1 LTQFSSERGDATFDF
16 VMIDF
21 TPLEN
26 PVWASLATG
35 HSAMARV
42 NGAAAR
48 YPSDIS
54 PLSAIREPS
63 PQAFADLRELAKPGE
78 IVGLAT
84 AFAVTVPDDWEVVLN
99 RFIDQMVC
107 EDFHPAADVTP
118 LLLTDKDVP
127 EMIALTKLT
136 QPGPFEHGTI
146 GMGKYLGLR
155 APDGTLMA
163 MAGQRMSLTHFRE
176 ISAVCTHPDHQGR
189 GYAGRLMTIL
199 AREIIAGGKMPILHV
214 KTENASAKHL
224 YAKLGF
230 RMRKPMHF
238 NVIRLR

>member
-1 LTQFSSERGDATFDF
+1 MT
-16 VMIDF
+16 DF
-21 TPLEN
+21 TPLDN
-26 PVWASLATG
+26 PVWSSLATG

-42 NGAAAR
+42 SGAAAR

-54 PLSAIREPS
+54 PLSAIRES
-63 PQAFADLRELAKPGE
+63 APQAFADLRELTKPGE
-78 IVGLAT
+78 VVGLAT
-84 AFAVTVPDDWEVVLN
+84 AFAVDVPDDWEIVVS

-107 EDFHPAADVTP
+107 DDFHPAPDVAP
-118 LLLTDKDVP
+118 LLLSDKDVP

-155 APDGTLMA
+155 SPDGTLTA
-163 MAGQRMSLTHFRE
+163 MAGQRMSFTNFRE
-176 ISAVCTHPDHQGR
+176 ISAVCTHPDHQGK
-189 GYAGRLMTIL
+189 GYAGKLMTIL
-199 AREIIAGGKMPILHV
+199 AREIIADGKMPVLHV

-224 YAKLGF
+224 YEKLGF
-230 RMRKPMHF
+230 RVRKPMHF

>member
-1 LTQFSSERGDATFDF
+1 MT
-16 VMIDF
+16 DF
-21 TPLEN
+21 TPLDN
-26 PVWASLATG
+26 PVWSSLATG
-35 HSAMARV
+35 HRAMARLH
-42 NGAAAR
+42 GAAAR

-54 PLSAIREPS
+54 PLSAIRESS
-63 PQAFADLRELAKPGE
+63 PQAFADLRALTKTDE

-84 AFAVTVPDDWEVVLN
+84 GFPVAVPDDWEIVLA

-107 EDFHPAADVTP
+107 EDFHPAAEIAP

-163 MAGQRMSLTHFRE
+163 MAGQRMSLTDFRE
-176 ISAVCTHPDHQGR
+176 ISAVCTHPDHQGK
-189 GYAGRLMTIL
+189 GYAGKLMTIL
-199 AREIIAGGKMPILHV
+199 AREIIADGKIPILHV

-230 RMRKPMHF
+230 RVRKPMHF
-238 NVIRLR
+238 NVIKPR

>member
-1 LTQFSSERGDATFDF
+1 MT
-16 VMIDF
+16 DF

-26 PVWASLATG
+26 PIWSSLATG
-35 HSAMARV
+35 HRALARV
-42 NGAAAR
+42 HGLAAR

-63 PQAFADLRELAKPGE
+63 PQAFADLRALTQPGE

-84 AFAVTVPDDWEVVLN
+84 GFEVAIPDDWEIMVS

-107 EDFHPAADVTP
+107 DDFHPGGNIEP
-118 LLLTDKDVP
+118 LLLSDKDVP

-146 GMGKYLGLR
+146 GMGKYLGVR
-155 APDGTLMA
+155 SPDGTLMA
-163 MAGQRMSLTHFRE
+163 MAGQRMSLTDFRE
-176 ISAVCTHPDHQGR
+176 ISAVCTHPDHQGK
-189 GYAGRLMTIL
+189 GYAGKLMTIL
-199 AREIIAGGKMPILHV
+199 AREIIADGKMPILHV

-230 RMRKPMHF
+230 RVRKPMHF
-238 NVIRLR
+238 NVIKPR

>member
-1 LTQFSSERGDATFDF
+1 MT
-16 VMIDF
+16 DF
-21 TPLEN
+21 TPLDN
-26 PVWASLATG
+26 PVWSSLATG
-35 HSAMARV
+35 HRAMARLH
-42 NGAAAR
+42 GAAAR

-54 PLSAIREPS
+54 PLSAIRESS
-63 PQAFADLRELAKPGE
+63 PQAFADLRALTKPDE

-84 AFAVTVPDDWEVVLN
+84 GFPLAVPDDWEIVLA

-107 EDFHPAADVTP
+107 EDFHPATEIAP

-163 MAGQRMSLTHFRE
+163 MAGQRMSLTDFRE
-176 ISAVCTHPDHQGR
+176 ISAVCTHPDHQGN
-189 GYAGRLMTIL
+189 GYAGKLMTIL
-199 AREIIAGGKMPILHV
+199 AREIIADGKIPILHV

-230 RMRKPMHF
+230 RVRKPMHF
-238 NVIRLR
+238 NVIKPR

>member
-1 LTQFSSERGDATFDF
+1 MT
-16 VMIDF
+16 DF

-26 PVWASLATG
+26 PVWSSLATG

-42 NGAAAR
+42 NGMAAR

-54 PLSAIREPS
+54 PLSAIRESS
-63 PQAFADLRELAKPGE
+63 PRAFADLRALTKPGE
-78 IVGLAT
+78 IVGLVT
-84 AFAVTVPDDWEVVLN
+84 AFAVTVPDEWEIVLS

-107 EDFHPAADVTP
+107 DDFYPGADVEP
-118 LLLTDKDVP
+118 LLLSEKDVP
-127 EMIALTKLT
+127 DMIALTKLT

-146 GMGKYLGLR
+146 GMGKYLGVR

-163 MAGQRMSLTHFRE
+163 MAGQRMSLTDFRE
-176 ISAVCTHPDHQGR
+176 ISAVCTSPVYQGK
-189 GYAGRLMTIL
+189 GYAGKLMTVL
-199 AREIIAGGKMPILHV
+199 AREIIADGKMPILHV

-230 RMRKPMHF
+230 RVRKPMHF
-238 NVIRLR
+238 NVIRPR

>member
-1 LTQFSSERGDATFDF
+1 MT
-16 VMIDF
+16 DF

-26 PVWASLATG
+26 PVWSSLTSG
-35 HSAMARV
+35 HRAMARMH
-42 NGAAAR
+42 GAAAR

-54 PLSAIREPS
+54 PLSAICESS
-63 PQAFADLRELAKPGE
+63 PQAFADLRALTKPGE

-84 AFAVTVPDDWEVVLN
+84 GFEVSVPDDWEIVLS

-107 EDFHPAADVTP
+107 EDFRPGADIEP
-118 LLLTDKDVP
+118 LLLSEKDVP

-155 APDGTLMA
+155 AVNGTLMA
-163 MAGQRMSLTHFRE
+163 MAGQRMSLTDFRE
-176 ISAVCTHPDHQGR
+176 ISAVCTHPDHQGN
-189 GYAGRLMTIL
+189 GYAGKLMTIL
-199 AREIIAGGKMPILHV
+199 AREIIADGKIPILHV

-230 RMRKPMHF
+230 RVRKPMHF
-238 NVIRLR
+238 NVIKPR

>member
-1 LTQFSSERGDATFDF
+1 MT
-16 VMIDF
+16 DF
-21 TPLEN
+21 TPLDN
-26 PVWASLATG
+26 PVWSSLATG
-35 HSAMARV
+35 HRAMARLH
-42 NGAAAR
+42 GAAAR

-54 PLSAIREPS
+54 PLSAIRESS
-63 PQAFADLRELAKPGE
+63 PQAFADLRALMKPDE

-84 AFAVTVPDDWEVVLN
+84 GFPVAVPDDWEIVLA

-107 EDFHPAADVTP
+107 EDFHPASEIAP

-163 MAGQRMSLTHFRE
+163 MAGQRMSLTDFRE
-176 ISAVCTHPDHQGR
+176 ISAVCTHPDHQGK
-189 GYAGRLMTIL
+189 GYAGRLMTVL
-199 AREIIAGGKMPILHV
+199 AREIIADGRTPFLHV

-230 RMRKPMHF
+230 RVRKPMHF
-238 NVIRLR
+238 NVIRRR

>member
-1 LTQFSSERGDATFDF
+1 MT
-16 VMIDF
+16 DF

-26 PVWASLATG
+26 PIWSSLATG
-35 HSAMARV
+35 HRAMARV
-42 NGAAAR
+42 NGLAAR

-63 PQAFADLRELAKPGE
+63 PQAFADLRALTQPGE

-84 AFAVTVPDDWEVVLN
+84 GFEVAVPDDWEIVVS

-107 EDFHPAADVTP
+107 DDFHPGGDIAP
-118 LLLTDKDVP
+118 LLLSDKDVP
-127 EMIALTKLT
+127 EMVALTKLT

-146 GMGKYLGLR
+146 GMGKYLGVR
-155 APDGTLMA
+155 GADGRLMA
-163 MAGQRMSLTHFRE
+163 MAGQRMSLTDFRE
-176 ISAVCTHPDHQGR
+176 ISAVCTHPDHQGK
-189 GYAGRLMTIL
+189 GYAGKLMTIL
-199 AREIIAGGKMPILHV
+199 AREIIADGKIPILHV

-230 RMRKPMHF
+230 RVRKPMHF
-238 NVIRLR
+238 NVIRPR

>member
-1 LTQFSSERGDATFDF
+1 MT
-16 VMIDF
+16 DF
-21 TPLEN
+21 TPLDN
-26 PVWASLATG
+26 PVWSSLATG
-35 HSAMARV
+35 HRAMARLH
-42 NGAAAR
+42 GAAAR

-54 PLSAIREPS
+54 PLSAIRESS
-63 PQAFADLRELAKPGE
+63 PQAFADLRGLTKTDE

-84 AFAVTVPDDWEVVLN
+84 GFPVAVPDDWEIVLA

-107 EDFHPAADVTP
+107 EDFHPATEIAP

-163 MAGQRMSLTHFRE
+163 MAGQRMSLTDFRE
-176 ISAVCTHPDHQGR
+176 ISAVCTHPDHQGK
-189 GYAGRLMTIL
+189 GYAGKLMTIL
-199 AREIIAGGKMPILHV
+199 AREIIADGKIPILHV

-230 RMRKPMHF
+230 RVRKPMHF
-238 NVIRLR
+238 NVIKPR

>member
-1 LTQFSSERGDATFDF
+1 MT
-16 VMIDF
+16 DF

-26 PVWASLATG
+26 PIWSSLTTG
-35 HSAMARV
+35 HRAMARV
-42 NGAAAR
+42 NGLAAR

-63 PQAFADLRELAKPGE
+63 SQAFADLRALTPPGE

-84 AFAVTVPDDWEVVLN
+84 GFEVAVPGDWEIVIS

-107 EDFHPAADVTP
+107 DDFHPGADIEP
-118 LLLTDKDVP
+118 LLLSDRDVP

-146 GMGKYLGLR
+146 GMGKYLGVR
-155 APDGTLMA
+155 DAGGTLMA
-163 MAGQRMSLTHFRE
+163 MAGQRMSLTNFRE
-176 ISAVCTHPDHQGR
+176 ISAVCTHPDHQGK
-189 GYAGRLMTIL
+189 GYAGKLMTIL
-199 AREIIAGGKMPILHV
+199 AREIIADGKMPILHV

-230 RMRKPMHF
+230 RVRKPMHF
-238 NVIRLR
+238 NVIKPR

>member
-1 LTQFSSERGDATFDF
+1 MR
-16 VMIDF
+16 DF

-26 PVWASLATG
+26 PVWSSLATG

-54 PLSAIREPS
+54 PLSAIRESS
-63 PQAFADLRELAKPGE
+63 PHAFADLRELTKPGE
-78 IVGLAT
+78 IVGIVT
-84 AFAVTVPDDWEVVLN
+84 AFPVTVPDDWEILLN

-107 EDFHPAADVTP
+107 DGFHPGDEVEP
-118 LLLTDKDVP
+118 LLLSEKDVP

-136 QPGPFEHGTI
+136 QPGPFEQGTI

-155 APDGTLMA
+155 HADGTLMA
-163 MAGQRMSLTHFRE
+163 MAGQRMSLTNFRE
-176 ISAVCTHPDHQGR
+176 ISAVCTNPAHQGK
-189 GYAGRLMTIL
+189 GYAGKLMTIL
-199 AREIIAGGKMPILHV
+199 AREIIADGKMPILHV

-230 RMRKPMHF
+230 RVRKPMHF
-238 NVIRLR
+238 NVIRPR

>member
-1 LTQFSSERGDATFDF
+1 
-16 VMIDF
+16 MIDF

-26 PVWASLATG
+26 PVWSSLATG
-35 HSAMARV
+35 HKAMARV
-42 NGAAAR
+42 RGDAAR
-48 YPSDIS
+48 YPSAIS

-63 PQAFADLRELAKPGE
+63 SQAFADLRALTQPGE
-78 IVGLAT
+78 VVGLVT
-84 AFAVTVPDDWEVVLN
+84 AFEVAIPADWDVMLS

-107 EDFHPAADVTP
+107 EDFHPSSHIEP
-118 LLLTDKDVP
+118 LVLSDRDVP

-146 GMGKYLGLR
+146 GMGKYLGVR
-155 APDGTLMA
+155 SEDGALMA
-163 MAGQRMSLTHFRE
+163 MAGQRMSLPKFRE
-176 ISAVCTHPDHQGR
+176 ISAVCTDPAHQGK

-199 AREIIAGGKMPILHV
+199 AREIIADGKTPFLHV

-230 RMRKPMHF
+230 RVRKPMHF
-238 NVIRLR
+238 NVIKPR

>member
-1 LTQFSSERGDATFDF
+1 MT
-16 VMIDF
+16 DF

-26 PVWASLATG
+26 PIWSSLAIG

-63 PQAFADLRELAKPGE
+63 SQAFADLRALTKPGE

-84 AFAVTVPDDWEVVLN
+84 AFEIAVPDDWEVVLN

-107 EDFHPAADVTP
+107 EDFHPGGDVEP
-118 LLLTDKDVP
+118 LLLSEKDVP

-155 APDGTLMA
+155 DTDGTLMA
-163 MAGQRMSLTHFRE
+163 MAGQRMSLTDFRE
-176 ISAVCTHPDHQGR
+176 ISAVCTNPAHQGK
-189 GYAGRLMTIL
+189 GYAGKLMTIL
-199 AREIIAGGKMPILHV
+199 AREIIADGKMPILHV

-230 RMRKPMHF
+230 RVRKPMHF